1 MRRTMPVDEGR
12 SARGLSR
19 AFCDIKARVEAGRSL
34 RIRGVLGPAGPL
46 RRCQLFEVSSP
57 APGRP
62 GVVRVRVRGNALSSD
77 GIRDGDSLVLD
88 TRGDLHDG
96 QTILAE
102 VGGTTMLRR
111 FRAGRV
117 EARETEALPFLT
129 VSEPRI
135 HGAVVGIL
143 RKQGFGA
150 RGPGARGG
158 DAHGGGIRCAP
169 APAVVRLDGRR
180 ARRLRA
186 LEQSLRAVATT
197 YATTEHPR
205 LRRALRDEAAKLRR
219 AIDLERTRDAWAVD
233 REAPS
238 LHPF

>member
-1 MRRTMPVDEGR
+1 MRRTIPVGEGH
-12 SARGLSR
+12 SAHGLGR
-19 AFCDIKARVEAGRSL
+19 MFRDIKARFEGGRSL
-34 RIRGVLGPAGPL
+34 RVRGVLSPAGPL
-46 RRCQLFEVSSP
+46 RRCQLFELSSP

-62 GVVRVRVRGNALSSD
+62 GVVRLRVRGNALSGD
-77 GIRDGDSLVLD
+77 GVRDGDSLVLD
-88 TRGDLHDG
+88 TRGDLRDG

-111 FRAGRV
+111 FRAGRL
-117 EARETEALPFLT
+117 ESRETEALPFLT

-135 HGAVVGIL
+135 HGAVIGIL

-150 RGPGARGG
+150 RRPGARGG
-158 DAHGGGIRCAP
+158 DSHGGSIGCAS
-169 APAVVRLDGRR
+169 APAVTRLDDHR
-180 ARRLRA
+180 ARRLQA

-219 AIDLERTRDAWAVD
+219 EIQHERIRIAWAVS

-238 LHPF
+238 SDPI